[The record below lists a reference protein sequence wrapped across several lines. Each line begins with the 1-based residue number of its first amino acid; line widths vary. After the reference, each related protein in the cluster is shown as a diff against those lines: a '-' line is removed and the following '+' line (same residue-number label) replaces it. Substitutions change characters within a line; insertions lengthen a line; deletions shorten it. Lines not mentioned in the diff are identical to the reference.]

1 MEKNTIW
8 AIVLSTIVVIAS
20 FLLQPIIFGPQ
31 IEAAMQQQEIA
42 AQERRIKRLEEKQ
55 SVIQYGVI
63 AQEVED
69 IFPECISIDNNGYYS
84 VDYDKFGLYAIEGI
98 KALHQKVKDLEVQ
111 NEELQ
116 TKNEELELR
125 LAIIEAKLGL

>member
-42 AQERRIKRLEEKQ
+42 AQEQKEKAETKAMPIVVCMYEGGGYSEAKENRKKSALQ
-55 SVIQYGVI
+55 HK
-63 AQEVED
+63 E
-69 IFPECISIDNNGYYS
+69 ISNRYLG
-84 VDYDKFGLYAIEGI
+84 K
-98 KALHQKVKDLEVQ
+98 KALRYRLIMM
-111 NEELQ
+111 L
-116 TKNEELELR
+116 TLSGLR
-125 LAIIEAKLGL
+125 SKIAESPVLSGPYNALKTLIYKIK